1 MKEPLTERPGEPGP
15 RASQEH
21 LWALVGGPLIWAVH
35 FLACY
40 LTAAIWCA
48 KVVGPEGPVTTVRWL
63 VGAYTVAALIGIGA
77 SGLDA
82 LRRHRFGRALVPHDY
97 DTAADRHR
105 FLGFA
110 TLLLAALSAV
120 AVLYVAAVIVF
131 IGSCR

>member
-1 MKEPLTERPGEPGP
+1 MTRLTERPGEPGP
-15 RASQEH
+15 RALEER
-21 LWALVGGPLIWAVH
+21 LWTLVAGPLIWSLH

-48 KVVGPEGPVTTVRWL
+48 KVVGPEGPLDAVRWA
-63 VGAYTVAALIGIGA
+63 VIVYTLLALGGIGA
-77 SGLDA
+77 AGFDA
-82 LRRHRFGRALVPHDY
+82 LRRHRFGRALLPHDY

-110 TLLLAALSAV
+110 ALLLTGLSAV
-120 AVLYVAAVIVF
+120 ATLYVGSVVFF